1 VHDMDAKVTQAYDL
15 KIGSDFGIGL
25 LKEGCQ
31 VEKDGSRGLMDV
43 VADEEVRMADDN
55 YKITIQPLKT

>member
-1 VHDMDAKVTQAYDL
+1 
-15 KIGSDFGIGL
+15 
-25 LKEGCQ
+25 

-55 YKITIQPLKT
+55 YKITI